1 MEKAKKRNKVSEYF
15 RTVLYQIGLTPRRA
29 VNSMIFLLVFSSLAS
44 ICYILLLAGKS
55 GTAFQTFLGSN
66 PQSAVMFII
75 STVDFGLGYVLW
87 NKKEE
92 LITRRKNFQAFS
104 TFLLFSQL
112 IVGNLVCVILAGISL
127 YVSSQVKNDEGKYLS
142 GAEITL
148 FSISGLVYIFCV
160 IILLRLR

>member
-1 MEKAKKRNKVSEYF
+1 M
-15 RTVLYQIGLTPRRA
+15 
-29 VNSMIFLLVFSSLAS
+29 
-44 ICYILLLAGKS
+44 AGKS